1 MLGKAAQTTMSGL
14 MMDRTDDVPVI
25 EVRKS
30 QSVRL
35 FDVLILGPAMLYLG
49 TRNRPLDV
57 RERTILLLAGTGIV
71 VYNGTRWNETRKAN
85 RPAVVP
91 AGS

>member
-1 MLGKAAQTTMSGL
+1 MLGKAAQATMSGL
-14 MMDRTDDVPVI
+14 MMDRVDDIPVI

-57 RERTILLLAGTGIV
+57 RERTLLLLAGTGTV
-71 VYNGTRWNETRKAN
+71 LYNANNWNETRKAN

-91 AGS
+91 A

>member
-1 MLGKAAQTTMSGL
+1 MLGKATEATMSGL
-14 MMDRTDDVPVI
+14 MMDREDNIPVV

-35 FDVLILGPAMLYLG
+35 FDVLVLGPAMLYLG

-57 RERTILLLAGTGIV
+57 RERTLLLLAGTGIV

-85 RPAVVP
+85 RPAE
-91 AGS
+91 ARSES